1 MSLLRNKALQ
11 GVMTQEIEQVAEQ
24 EGVSPEF
31 IRQGVDAG
39 TIVILHNSNRENV
52 SPIAVGQ
59 GLRTKVSA
67 SIGLYGKNATIA
79 EEAAKIKAAVVA
91 GTDAIMDLSVS
102 GDINAM
108 RKESL
113 AASNKPLGTLP
124 LYQALAEAG
133 KKYGSSLKMTSEDI
147 FEVIERQAA
156 DGVDFLALHCG
167 TTMDIIQRAKREGRI
182 DPLVSYGGSHLIG
195 WMLHNKKENPL
206 YENFDR
212 VLEIAAKYDVTLS
225 FADGMRPG
233 CLADSLD
240 GAQVHELVIL
250 GELVQRTRAA
260 GIQVMVKGP
269 GHVPMDQLKATVTL
283 QKSLCKGAPYFVFGP
298 LVTDTAVGYDH
309 ISAAIGGAVSA
320 WAGAEFLC
328 YVTPAEH
335 IGIPDVNQVREGV
348 VAARIAAHC
357 GDLAKGMPEAVK
369 WNLEMSQARRDLD
382 WEKQISLAIDP
393 ATTRKVWKERS
404 GDFSSKCSMCGDYCA
419 MEIVSQ
425 YLGNNEQHS
434 C

>member
-1 MSLLRNKALQ
+1 MSLLRSALEGVVTPEMEKA
-11 GVMTQEIEQVAEQ
+11 AEQ
-24 EGVSPEF
+24 EGVRPEF
-31 IRQGVDAG
+31 IRQGVAEG
-39 TIVILHNSNRENV
+39 KIVLLCNSNHHNV
-52 SPIAVGQ
+52 VPVAIGE

-67 SIGLYGKNATIA
+67 SVGLYGKNARIS
-79 EEAAKIKAAVVA
+79 EEVTKIRAAVEA

-102 GDINAM
+102 GPIDAM
-108 RKESL
+108 RREVL
-113 AASNKPLGTLP
+113 AVTSKPLGTLP
-124 LYQALAEAG
+124 LYQALAEASE
-133 KKYGSSLKMTSEDI
+133 KYGSSLKMQEEEL

-167 TTMDIIQRAKREGRI
+167 TTMDVIERAKREGRV

-195 WMLHNKKENPL
+195 WMVHNQKENPL

-250 GELVQRTRAA
+250 GELVQRARAA
-260 GIQVMVKGP
+260 GVQVMVKGP
-269 GHVPMDQLKATVTL
+269 GHVPLDQLKATITL

-298 LVTDTAVGYDH
+298 LVTDTAAGYDH
-309 ISAAIGGAVSA
+309 ISAAIGGAISS
-320 WAGAEFLC
+320 WAGAEFIC

-335 IGIPDVNQVREGV
+335 IGLPDLEQVRQGV
-348 VAARIAAHC
+348 IAARIAAHC
-357 GDLAKGMPEAVK
+357 GDLAKGLPQAVK
-369 WNLEMSQARRDLD
+369 WDLEMSVARKNLD
-382 WEKQISLAIDP
+382 WEKQIALAIDP
-393 ATTRKVWKERS
+393 ATTRRVWKERS
-404 GDFSSKCSMCGDYCA
+404 GDFSSKCSMCGPYCA
-419 MEIVSQ
+419 MEIVSK
-425 YLGNNEQHS
+425 YLGNKKHA

>member
-1 MSLLRNKALQ
+1 MALLRNCALQGIVTPEMELAAEQERVSPESIRQGIAEGKIVLLRNKNHHN
-11 GVMTQEIEQVAEQ
+11 
-24 EGVSPEF
+24 
-31 IRQGVDAG
+31 
-39 TIVILHNSNRENV
+39 VIQSA
-52 SPIAVGQ
+52 IGA

-67 SIGLYGKNATIA
+67 SVGLYSKGATIRD
-79 EEAAKIKAAVVA
+79 EVAKIKTAVEA
-91 GTDAIMDLSVS
+91 GTDAVMDLSVN

-113 AASNKPLGTLP
+113 AASSKPLGTLP
-124 LYQALAEAG
+124 LYQALAEAAEN
-133 KKYGSSLKMTSEDI
+133 YGSSLRMKAREL

-167 TTMDIIQRAKREGRI
+167 TTMDVIERAKREGRI

-195 WMLHNKKENPL
+195 WMVHNQRENPL

-212 VLEIAAKYDVTLS
+212 VLEIAARYDVTIS

-250 GELVQRTRAA
+250 GELVQRAREA
-260 GIQVMVKGP
+260 GVQVMVKGP
-269 GHVPMDQLKATVTL
+269 GHVPLDQLKATVTL

-298 LVTDTAVGYDH
+298 LVTDTAAGYDH
-309 ISAAIGGAVSA
+309 ISAAIGGAISS
-320 WAGAEFLC
+320 WAGADFLC

-335 IGIPDVNQVREGV
+335 IGLPDARQVREGV

-357 GDLAKGMPEAVK
+357 GDLAKGRPEAVQ
-369 WNLEMSQARRDLD
+369 WDLEMSLARKKLD

-393 ATTRKVWKERS
+393 ATTRRVWKERS
-404 GDFSSKCSMCGDYCA
+404 GDFSSKCSMCGQFCA
-419 MEIVSQ
+419 MEIISQ
-425 YLGNNEQHS
+425 YLGTDHNHS